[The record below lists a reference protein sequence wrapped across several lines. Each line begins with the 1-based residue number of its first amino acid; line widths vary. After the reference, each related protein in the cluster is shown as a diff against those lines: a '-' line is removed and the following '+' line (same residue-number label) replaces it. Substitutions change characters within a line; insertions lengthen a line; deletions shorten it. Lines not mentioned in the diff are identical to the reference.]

1 MRHVRKLLWIVVGAY
16 VVATVALFVGQRRLL
31 YARGP
36 AKPLWGEVHRL
47 STGVAVLE
55 SGRDPQVVW
64 FHGNGGQ
71 LGTMKWVPSGLG
83 LPVRLVEYP
92 GYGDSP
98 GSPTEASIL
107 ATAREALGDRNSW
120 VCLGQSLG
128 TGVAIA
134 MAAEGRCA
142 RLILVSPYTS
152 MPEVAAE
159 HYWVFPVRWLTL
171 DTWDSRTRARQVTVP
186 TLVVHGDHDEVVPYA
201 MGQEIAG
208 IIPGARLETFRGRGH
223 NNLFSKRF
231 WALLRTFAQEPV

>member
-1 MRHVRKLLWIVVGAY
+1 MRHVRTLLLVAVGVYLAF
-16 VVATVALFVGQRRLL
+16 VVALFFGQRRLL

-36 AKPLWGEVHRL
+36 ARPLWGEVRRL
-47 STGVAVLE
+47 SGGVAVVD
-55 SGRDPQVVW
+55 SRPHPRVVW

-71 LGTMKWVPSGLG
+71 LGTMQWVPSGLG

-98 GSPTEASIL
+98 GEPTETSIL
-107 ATAREALGDRNSW
+107 ATAREALGERNSW
-120 VCLGQSLG
+120 VCVGQSLG

-159 HYWVFPVRWLTL
+159 HYWIFPVRWLTL
-171 DTWDSRTRARQVTVP
+171 DTWDSRTRAEQVRVP
-186 TLVVHGDHDEVVPYA
+186 TLIVHGDHDEVVPYR

-208 IIPGARLETFRGRGH
+208 IIPGARLVTLRGRGH
-223 NNLFSKRF
+223 NNLFGKRF
-231 WALLRTFAQEPV
+231 WALLREAAQEPV